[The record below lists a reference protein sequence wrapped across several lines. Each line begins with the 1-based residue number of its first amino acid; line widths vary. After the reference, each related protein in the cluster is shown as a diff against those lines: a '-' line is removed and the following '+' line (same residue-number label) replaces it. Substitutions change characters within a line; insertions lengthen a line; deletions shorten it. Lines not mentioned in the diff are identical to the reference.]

1 MKPIWDSQI
10 FSINNTISFQY
21 DSSYENSNLISG
33 DKLIKS
39 KLLQNKLKTFLIEE
53 ASKVYSRSNTNNNL
67 YKNSLNESIN
77 NENRNIMN
85 NIIRTSKKI
94 SPSNKYSN
102 KMNKLSSLQL
112 LKNKNKKKIK
122 NFSNLMS
129 KRSRTINSNSQSF
142 KHSSS
147 FNETNN
153 LKYRKN
159 KYKTGIGYELFDNSH
174 TNIKMINKL
183 SNKRK
188 SSKSLLF
195 GNLNLLNNNNKVT
208 FNNSKE
214 IQKKINKKR
223 RNSIIIT
230 HFPQNK
236 KKDLL
241 SQINFNIQKTNQNL
255 NNPDEFYSSY
265 FNFLLE
271 GELEKNN
278 LKSNK
283 KKDLLS
289 TSLIIPR
296 NKEKTNKNRNYILKK

>member
-1 MKPIWDSQI
+1 
-10 FSINNTISFQY
+10 
-21 DSSYENSNLISG
+21 
-33 DKLIKS
+33 
-39 KLLQNKLKTFLIEE
+39 
-53 ASKVYSRSNTNNNL
+53 
-67 YKNSLNESIN
+67 
-77 NENRNIMN
+77 
-85 NIIRTSKKI
+85 
-94 SPSNKYSN
+94 
-102 KMNKLSSLQL
+102 
-112 LKNKNKKKIK
+112 
-122 NFSNLMS
+122 MS

-159 KYKTGIGYELFDNSH
+159 LYKTGIGSELFDNSQ
-174 TNIKMINKL
+174 TNIKMINKF

-188 SSKSLLF
+188 SSKALLF

-255 NNPDEFYSSY
+255 NNPDEFYSNY
-265 FNFLLE
+265 FNSILG
-271 GELEKNN
+271 GEIIGKQNQKKNCLFSSPMNEKKLNILKRKEKN
-278 LKSNK
+278 
-283 KKDLLS
+283 
-289 TSLIIPR
+289 
-296 NKEKTNKNRNYILKK
+296 KNFNDSK